1 MIDFLLLLHIP
12 QQKEKHNGY
21 EILFAPNS
29 RFKNPGTGEDLDFG
43 GRSPSIRVDPQRNEI
58 RTSATGL
65 REYLA
70 QRLVLRVW
78 RYLLHKTILQ
88 QFERRQSAFQRT
100 YLHAY

>member
-1 MIDFLLLLHIP
+1 MSDRFPAPFAHS

-21 EILFAPNS
+21 EILFIPNS
-29 RFKNPGTGEDLDFG
+29 RFKNPGTGEDLELE
-43 GRSPSIRVDPQRNEI
+43 GRSPSITVEPH
-58 RTSATGL
+58 SATGL

-70 QRLVLRVW
+70 QRLVLRAW
-78 RYLLHKTILQ
+78 RYLLHETILP